1 MSSWQP
7 KAHHAKQSQMLLC
20 SQWCSCRLLCVC
32 DQSEVL
38 PSPLLD
44 NIRVMVIV
52 WRLGGNII
60 RTTLCWIDDQLISFS
75 ALTLLVWSSIGHLA
89 CKNRPRN
96 DLLCVK
102 WDVKPT
108 HSLTDAVWWYETFL
122 TLYFFT
128 NENRFVDLRAALPD
142 EPVRGTYPV
151 LFERRPV
158 YMVTKYEKDSA
169 NYSPHFFQRSR

>member
-38 PSPLLD
+38 PSPPLD

-102 WDVKPT
+102 WDFEPYTVHT
-108 HSLTDAVWWYETFL
+108 HWGSRSAEPFSCWLWISLALLIINSLDMAVIWSNVILWTDIT
-122 TLYFFT
+122 
-128 NENRFVDLRAALPD
+128 
-142 EPVRGTYPV
+142 
-151 LFERRPV
+151 ERP
-158 YMVTKYEKDSA
+158 Y
-169 NYSPHFFQRSR
+169 